1 MEIIM
6 LRKICFITPKSSR
19 KIGTS
24 SKGDFSYSPLVVG
37 GITDFEELP
46 ILKYEIKNYKIL

>member
-6 LRKICFITPKSSR
+6 FWKICFITPKSSR
-19 KIGTS
+19 LIGTS
-24 SKGDFSYSPLVVG
+24 SEGDFLLSPLGAG

>member
-6 LRKICFITPKSSR
+6 LWKICFITPKSSR
-19 KIGTS
+19 LVGTGT
-24 SKGDFSYSPLVVG
+24 KGDFSYSPLGVG

>member
-6 LRKICFITPKSSR
+6 LWKICFIIPKSPE
-19 KIGTS
+19 
-24 SKGDFSYSPLVVG
+24 GDFTYSPLGAG
-37 GITDFEELP
+37 GITDFEELL

>member
-1 MEIIM
+1 MKVIN
-6 LRKICFITPKSSR
+6 LWKFCFITPQSLPVR
-19 KIGTS
+19 LTGP
-24 SKGDFSYSPLVVG
+24 KGDFSFSPLGVG

>member
-1 MEIIM
+1 M
-6 LRKICFITPKSSR
+6 KTDKFWKYCFITPKSPE
-19 KIGTS
+19 
-24 SKGDFSYSPLVVG
+24 GDFSFSPLGVG

>member
-6 LRKICFITPKSSR
+6 LWKICFITPKSP
-19 KIGTS
+19 
-24 SKGDFSYSPLVVG
+24 KGDFSYSPLGVG

>member
-1 MEIIM
+1 M
-6 LRKICFITPKSSR
+6 KVVKFWKYCFITPNPIA
-19 KIGTS
+19 IGS
-24 SKGDFSYSPLVVG
+24 PEGDFLLSPLGAG

>member
-1 MEIIM
+1 MKVIN
-6 LRKICFITPKSSR
+6 LWKFCFITPKSLPVR
-19 KIGTS
+19 QTGPKE
-24 SKGDFSYSPLVVG
+24 DFSFSSLGVG